1 MMPPPRMVWPPN
13 TLTPSRWAF
22 ESRPFLEEPKPFLC
36 AISIASFA
44 RLQGPLRL
52 LNLETEKQKFAEKL
66 FLYFLSS
73 LKLLPLTRISLIL
86 TSTKFWRCPCIFLY
100 CFLRLSLK
108 TRILS
113 PRPSPTTE
121 ARTLAPV
128 RSDSNLPA
136 SPLTARMSEN
146 SMLPFSWAVVSIFN
160 FSPGETRYCLPPVR
174 MTAYMTRT
182 SSGSHGAGRFLQNR
196 LCCMGAYRSTSVSQ
210 PVKPSQSRIDRRA

>member
-1 MMPPPRMVWPPN
+1 MCHFDCLFRAALMG
-13 TLTPSRWAF
+13 
-22 ESRPFLEEPKPFLC
+22 LC
-36 AISIASFA
+36 A
-44 RLQGPLRL
+44 G
-52 LNLETEKQKFAEKL
+52 LETENQKPKNFVEKL
-66 FLYFLSS
+66 FLYFASS

-128 RSDSNLPA
+128 RSDSNLPS
-136 SPLTARMSEN
+136 SPLTARTSEN
-146 SMLPFSWAVVSIFN
+146 SRLPFSWAVVSIFN

-174 MTAYMTRT
+174 MTAYMTKT
-182 SSGSHGAGRFLQNR
+182 SSGPRAGADRFLPNR
-196 LCCMGAYRSTSVSQ
+196 LCCMGRMEV
-210 PVKPSQSRIDRRA
+210 DRTNLSFL